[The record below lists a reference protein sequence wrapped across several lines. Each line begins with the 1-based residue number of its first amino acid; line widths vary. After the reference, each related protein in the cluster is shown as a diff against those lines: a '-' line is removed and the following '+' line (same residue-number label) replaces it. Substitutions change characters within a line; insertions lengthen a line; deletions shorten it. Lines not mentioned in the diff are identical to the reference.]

1 MGQDA
6 YSLFITVKSLSCNAC
21 SSSPLQPP
29 STKVT
34 GKAEMIVTSDRS
46 ARLTRHLYTGVRGTY
61 LDGGEL
67 TGRKAPEEIA

>member
-1 MGQDA
+1 
-6 YSLFITVKSLSCNAC
+6 
-21 SSSPLQPP
+21 
-29 STKVT
+29 
-34 GKAEMIVTSDRS
+34 MIVTSDRS